1 MLNTEQ
7 INSPQAKLQK
17 TDSDQPVVASFFF
30 YPPFIASCVVQF
42 LNVCLTRSACTK
54 KVNRH
59 GAYNSVVTAAGFG
72 ALTPRPGSRCRLCS
86 VWTRIPVYQG
96 TLVGMND

>member
-7 INSPQAKLQK
+7 IKSPQAK
-17 TDSDQPVVASFFF
+17 TPENRFGSASCSFLFFS
-30 YPPFIASCVVQF
+30 PPFIASCVVQF
-42 LNVCLTRSACTK
+42 LNVCLTKSACTK

-72 ALTPRPGSRCRLCS
+72 ALTPRPGSCCRLCS

>member
-7 INSPQAKLQK
+7 IKMPQSKLQK
-17 TDSDQPVVASFFF
+17 TDSYQPVVAFFS
-30 YPPFIASCVVQF
+30 PFIASCVVQF

-59 GAYNSVVTAAGFG
+59 GAYNSVVIIAGFG
-72 ALTPRPGSRCRLCS
+72 ILTREPGSYRQLCS
-86 VWTRIPVYQG
+86 VWNQIPVYQG